1 MNSKEIIKNLV
12 SQSNK
17 VSTIAELERKLDISN
32 GTISKWDKAKPTTDP
47 LTKIAKF
54 FDVSTDYLLGL
65 TDKPRPEKTISSTD
79 LDEILDGMMSFDGKP
94 MTENDRE
101 AIRAYL
107 EGRFSAK

>member
-1 MNSKEIIKNLV
+1 MNSKEIIKSLI
-12 SQSNK
+12 SSSNK

-32 GTISKWDKAKPTTDP
+32 GTISKWDKAKPTTEP

-65 TDKPRPEKTISSTD
+65 SDTPRQERTLSSTD

-94 MTENDRE
+94 MTDNDRE

-107 EGRFSAK
+107 EGRFSNK